1 MFSDRHIGIFLLGVL
16 AWVKSKDPGVFLVT
30 LLVWL
35 ITLATQYENTRYRI
49 FRKDGVIRQASVS
62 KFVTT
67 INCAEITR
75 IAQARSDLAAVKKS
89 LSTFRR
95 GASLPP

>member
-35 ITLATQYENTRYRI
+35 TTLATQYENTRYRI
-49 FRKDGVIRQASVS
+49 FWKDGVIRQVSVN
-62 KFVTT
+62 KWLF
-67 INCAEITR
+67 
-75 IAQARSDLAAVKKS
+75 
-89 LSTFRR
+89 
-95 GASLPP
+95 